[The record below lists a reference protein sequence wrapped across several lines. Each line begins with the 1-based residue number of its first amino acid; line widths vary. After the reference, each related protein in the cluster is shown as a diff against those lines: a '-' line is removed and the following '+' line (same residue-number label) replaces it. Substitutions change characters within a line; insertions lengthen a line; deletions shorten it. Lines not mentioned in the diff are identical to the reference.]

1 MVPGSM
7 QIRSFARSLRFL
19 ATTAEATNPRVLR
32 TIFPVRIPST
42 QTLAPPGRVPR
53 WRSLAS
59 GSADVER
66 EIDLINVKFGEARE
80 EIETAMESRETV
92 YFDEEAECAR
102 EAVREVLERF
112 EGVLGKLKEGE
123 REALRRSMGLKMEQ
137 LKAELKQLDD

>member
-1 MVPGSM
+1 MP
-7 QIRSFARSLRFL
+7 IRSFARYLRLL
-19 ATTAEATNPRVLR
+19 AATNPGAPRAICPMR
-32 TIFPVRIPST
+32 NPSL

-59 GSADVER
+59 VSAEVER
-66 EIDLINVKFGEARE
+66 EIDMINVKFGEARE
-80 EIETAMESRETV
+80 EIETAMDSKETV
-92 YFDEEAECAR
+92 YFNEEAECAR